1 VCERERERGGRPE
14 LSNPEVRTATPCNTL
29 QHTAT
34 HCNTLQRTATPCNTL
49 QHTATHCNTL
59 QHTATHGNTLQRTAI
74 HCKTLQHTATHCK
87 IRVVQRSRP
96 YSYAN
101 CMWMTKIQSN
111 ETKNQIVPKNGVG
124 REGEIICTTGLRALG
139 TSKAHQFFD
148 F

>member
-1 VCERERERGGRPE
+1 VCVRGKESEEGGLNCRILKCALQHP
-14 LSNPEVRTATPCNTL
+14 ATPCNTL

-34 HCNTLQRTATPCNTL
+34 HCNARQHPATHCNTLQRTAIHCNTL
-49 QHTATHCNTL
+49 QHTATHCNALQYIAKHCNTL
-59 QHTATHGNTLQRTAI
+59 QHTAKFGW
-74 HCKTLQHTATHCK
+74 
-87 IRVVQRSRP
+87 SRP